1 VLTLAGGADGDV
13 MLNVRMKA
21 ARTVAADLQGFE
33 KALDEAL
40 TLGSLLQAT
49 MIKSRLEAKLA
60 AEVGQEALES
70 VAKTLTLMVDA
81 RRQIV
86 AAHGGLKQV
95 AGDIGVPTVGYGDA
109 LKPPQPTGSLAD
121 SNLKLVG

>member
-1 VLTLAGGADGDV
+1 MLTLAGRAVGDL

-95 AGDIGVPTVGYGDA
+95 AGDIGVPTVGYGE
-109 LKPPQPTGSLAD
+109 LTKPPEPKGMAADRNLRLA
-121 SNLKLVG
+121 S